1 MDNLAIHF
9 GAGNIGRGFIAP
21 VLQDNGYKIIFVDV
35 DSSLI
40 SKLNSTNKYH
50 VSNFLNSKDDIL
62 VNNFSG
68 IELNNLKDLES
79 ALSKADLISTS
90 VGPNHLLSVIE
101 SVVNVE
107 FEKNPSFIAFENK
120 YRASSTTFKEAKVEI
135 EKLNII
141 DAVVDKIV
149 PPQRTES
156 LDVTVEEFGSI
167 VLEDQPIKP
176 LEPSEVVSYGDY
188 EKEFIKKLWILNGL
202 HLKLAYFG
210 LANNKQFMHE
220 LFDDDK
226 NIDFSRKAVNSL
238 GEAYLLF
245 DKDITSIDIYK
256 ETILNRFAAPEV
268 KDDLLRVAR
277 NPMIKF
283 NKLERFHAPLDL
295 LIKNNINV
303 ETFKS
308 VFEIILN
315 EDFKNIEGFNDF
327 KKLFKNGIEYFL
339 DDFWN
344 VGSDL
349 EKYLTK
355 LK

>member
-1 MDNLAIHF
+1 MDKLAIHF

-21 VLQDNGYKIIFVDV
+21 VLQSNGYKIIFVDI

-40 SKLNSTNKYH
+40 SKLKSTNKYH
-50 VSNFLNSKDDIL
+50 VSNFSSSKDDIL

-68 IELNNLKDLES
+68 IELNNLTELES

-90 VGPNHLLSVIE
+90 VGTNHILSVIQTI
-101 SVVNVE
+101 VNVK
-107 FEKNPSFIAFENK
+107 FEKNPSFVAFENK
-120 YRASSTTFKEAKVEI
+120 YRASSKAFKEAKI
-135 EKLNII
+135 DIDKLNII
-141 DAVVDKIV
+141 DAVVDKII
-149 PPQRTES
+149 PPQSKES
-156 LDVTVEEFGSI
+156 LNVSVEDFGSI

-176 LEPSEVVSYGDY
+176 LEPSEVVSYRDY

-220 LFDDDK
+220 LFEDDK
-226 NIDFSRKAVNSL
+226 SLEFSRKAANSL

-245 DKDITSIDIYK
+245 DKDTENIDTYK
-256 ETILNRFAAPEV
+256 ETILKRFAAPEV
-268 KDDLLRVAR
+268 KDDLVRVAR

-295 LIKNNINV
+295 LIKNDFNV

-308 VFEIILN
+308 VFEILSN
-315 EDFKNIEGFNDF
+315 ENLKNIEGFSDF
-327 KKLFKNGIEYFL
+327 RKIFENGIENFL
-339 DDFWN
+339 EDFWN

>member
-21 VLQDNGYKIIFVDV
+21 VLQSNGYKIIFVDI
-35 DSSLI
+35 DDSLI

-62 VNNFSG
+62 VDNISG
-68 IELNNLKDLES
+68 IELNNLKELES
-79 ALSKADLISTS
+79 ALSQADLISTS

-101 SVVNVE
+101 SIVNVQ

-120 YRASSTTFKEAKVEI
+120 YRASSITFKEAKVDI
-135 EKLNII
+135 SKLNII

-149 PPQRTES
+149 PPQPTES
-156 LDVTVEEFGSI
+156 LDVIVEEFGSI
-167 VLEDQPIKP
+167 VLEDQAIKP
-176 LEPSEVVSYGDY
+176 LEPSEVLSYGDY

-210 LANNKQFMHE
+210 LANNKKFMHE
-220 LFDDDK
+220 LFEDDES
-226 NIDFSRKAVNSL
+226 IEFSRKAANSL

-245 DKDITSIDIYK
+245 DKDTASIDIYK
-256 ETILNRFAAPEV
+256 ETTLKRFAAPEV

-283 NKLERFHAPLDL
+283 NRLERFHAPLDL
-295 LIKNNINV
+295 LIKNNFNV
-303 ETFKS
+303 ETFRS
-308 VFEIILN
+308 VFEILLK
-315 EDFKNIEGFNDF
+315 EDFKNIQGFSDF
-327 KKLFKNGIEYFL
+327 KKLFENGIENFL

-344 VGSDL
+344 VGSNL